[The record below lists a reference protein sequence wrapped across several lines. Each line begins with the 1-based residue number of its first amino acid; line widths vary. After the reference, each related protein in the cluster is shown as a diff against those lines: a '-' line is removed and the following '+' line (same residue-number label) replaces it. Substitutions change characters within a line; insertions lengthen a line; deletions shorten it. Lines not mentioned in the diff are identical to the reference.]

1 MGDIIGLLNL
11 TAIILRTAVTA
22 QYAMWNITGGSVRR
36 NFAMRR
42 LLPAFSGMKNI
53 ITAVYAMRNTIRSV
67 RRSFA
72 MRRLLLALSGMK
84 NIITADYAMRNA
96 GTSVRRSFAM
106 RRLLPAF
113 SGMKNIITAD
123 YAMRNTPGTV
133 RRSSACDSSLM
144 RPSRQAMAVH
154 PHRVIV
160 RVRLGPARIS
170 ERKLT
175 RPKVTMHQHAG
186 FRPPDTNRKPQYE
199 LPNT

>member
-1 MGDIIGLLNL
+1 
-11 TAIILRTAVTA
+11 
-22 QYAMWNITGGSVRR
+22 
-36 NFAMRR
+36 MRR
-42 LLPAFSGMKNI
+42 LVPAFSGMKNI
-53 ITAVYAMRNTIRSV
+53 NTADYAIWNTTGTV

-72 MRRLLLALSGMK
+72 MRRLLSAFSGMK
-84 NIITADYAMRNA
+84 NIITADYAMRNTH
-96 GTSVRRSFAM
+96 GTVRRSFAM

-123 YAMRNTPGTV
+123 YAMRNTLGTV

-175 RPKVTMHQHAG
+175 RPKVAMHQHAG
-186 FRPPDTNRKPQYE
+186 FRPPDTNRKP
-199 LPNT
+199 